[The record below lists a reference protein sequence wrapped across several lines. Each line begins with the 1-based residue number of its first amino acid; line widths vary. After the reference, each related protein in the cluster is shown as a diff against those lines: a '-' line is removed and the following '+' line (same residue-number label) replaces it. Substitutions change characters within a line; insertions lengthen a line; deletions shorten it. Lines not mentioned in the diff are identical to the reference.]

1 MSLTRITENLRKMF
15 QGYSVVN
22 VASAIFEMFSILMPL
37 CSQRD
42 DSSDNRFAWTSID
55 IYSCQHRDQEIKFD
69 GVKRMG
75 LFQRL
80 HAAGIARI
88 VYTLEGYGPAF
99 FHPAFSVK
107 PPQPSSE
114 ESVHN
119 YYLLLYF
126 NLGIKNFVLRFPIG
140 TLHIDCGPIKQLE
153 TGKLIELNQDRLK
166 ELNQDRLKELSDL
179 LQDQRYAVQLG
190 RAAILPGFRRR
201 NAASRNHA
209 MNVNGSDTGNI
220 YQKVG
225 RFVQSLL
232 IDISSSQP
240 QQIFI
245 VSLINKGNQG
255 SLSGFKRVVRAALNL
270 QTDDG
275 FDNYIYA
282 LQSPEIP
289 YSYRHFMR
297 YFSDI
302 NILAV
307 PSRTVNPSQHEQTNV
322 STNIT

>member
-1 MSLTRITENLRKMF
+1 MSLTRITENLRKML
-15 QGYSVVN
+15 QDYSVVN

-114 ESVHN
+114 KSVHN

-166 ELNQDRLKELSDL
+166 ELSDF

-225 RFVQSLL
+225 RFVGSL
-232 IDISSSQP
+232 IDISSSQQQQQQ

-255 SLSGFKRVVRAALNL
+255 SLSGFKRVVMAALNL

-275 FDNYIYA
+275 FENYIYA
-282 LQSPEIP
+282 LQSPKIP
-289 YSYRHFMR
+289 DSYIHFMR
-297 YFSDI
+297 YFRDI

-307 PSRTVNPSQHEQTNV
+307 PSRTVNPSQHE
-322 STNIT
+322 

>member
-1 MSLTRITENLRKMF
+1 M
-15 QGYSVVN
+15 
-22 VASAIFEMFSILMPL
+22 
-37 CSQRD
+37 
-42 DSSDNRFAWTSID
+42 
-55 IYSCQHRDQEIKFD
+55 
-69 GVKRMG
+69 
-75 LFQRL
+75 
-80 HAAGIARI
+80 
-88 VYTLEGYGPAF
+88 
-99 FHPAFSVK
+99 
-107 PPQPSSE
+107 
-114 ESVHN
+114 
-119 YYLLLYF
+119 
-126 NLGIKNFVLRFPIG
+126 LRFPIG

-166 ELNQDRLKELSDL
+166 ELSDF

-225 RFVQSLL
+225 RFVKSL

-255 SLSGFKRVVRAALNL
+255 SLSGFKRVVMAALNL
-270 QTDDG
+270 QNDEG
-275 FDNYIYA
+275 FENYIYA
-282 LQSPEIP
+282 LQSPKIP
-289 YSYRHFMR
+289 DSYIHFMR
-297 YFSDI
+297 YFRDI